1 MNSKN
6 VRGYVIFQNS
16 FRGHESKKDVEAHQF
31 RPKFLSVLHR
41 HLFTQKTR

>member
-16 FRGHESKKDVEAHQF
+16 FRGHASKKDLDALQF
-31 RPKFLSVLHR
+31 RPNFLSMVHR
-41 HLFTQKTR
+41 HLFTWKTR

>member
-6 VRGYVIFQNS
+6 VRGYVNFQNS
-16 FRGHESKKDVEAHQF
+16 FRGHANKKDLEAHQF

-41 HLFTQKTR
+41 HLFTWKTR